1 MMEKLALDQ
10 VDILLIDP
18 DRNVRSTIRN
28 ILIDNGFRKVS
39 VGTGISDIEMKFRL
53 GMPDLLICDI
63 KPEDGSFNSFVYH
76 LRHHEVG
83 SNPFLPVIAIA
94 WSPTSEDVRGVVQSG
109 ADDIIAKPL
118 SAGQLL
124 NRIMAL
130 VKARKP
136 FVVTSG
142 YIGPDRRKPGEEGVR
157 KEGEQIEP
165 LAVPNVLRAKL
176 MSDGKRGADVN
187 QIQQEIDSFIK
198 KVNLQKLDRH
208 AHQALWLVERIVP
221 GLAFGGPDEPTRR
234 ALERLLYVAEDT
246 GRRMVGT
253 KFAHVG
259 QLCKSLIEVTSRIIA
274 AGDFPAPKDVD
285 LLKPL
290 AQAIQRGFDE
300 SDSEAARTA
309 HEIMDT
315 VSAKR

>member
-1 MMEKLALDQ
+1 MEKLSLDQ

-39 VGTGISDIEMKFRL
+39 VGNGLADIEARFL
-53 GMPDLLICDI
+53 IGMPDLLISDI
-63 KPEDGSFNSFVYH
+63 KLEDGNFNSFVYN

-83 SNPFLPVIAIA
+83 SNPFLPVIATA
-94 WSPTSEDVRGVVQSG
+94 WSPTGEDVRGVVQSG
-109 ADDIIAKPL
+109 ADDIIAKPM

-124 NRIMAL
+124 SRILAL

-142 YIGPDRRKPGEEGVR
+142 YIGPDRRKPGEEVR
-157 KEGEQIEP
+157 EDAEPIEQ
-165 LAVPNVLRAKL
+165 LKVPNVLRAKAL
-176 MSDGKRGADVN
+176 GEGRIPLT
-187 QIQQEIDSFIK
+187 QIQSEIDGCIK

-221 GLAFGGPDEPTRR
+221 GLAFGGPDEATQRS
-234 ALERLLYVAEDT
+234 LERLLYVAEDT

-253 KFAHVG
+253 KYAHVG
-259 QLCKSLIEVTSRIIA
+259 ELCQSLIQVTGRIIK
-274 AGDFPAPKDVD
+274 AGEFPSPKDVD

-290 AQAIQRGFDE
+290 AQAIQRGFTED
-300 SDSEAARTA
+300 DGEAARAA
-309 HEIMDT
+309 HEIT
-315 VSAKR
+315 QSVTRKK